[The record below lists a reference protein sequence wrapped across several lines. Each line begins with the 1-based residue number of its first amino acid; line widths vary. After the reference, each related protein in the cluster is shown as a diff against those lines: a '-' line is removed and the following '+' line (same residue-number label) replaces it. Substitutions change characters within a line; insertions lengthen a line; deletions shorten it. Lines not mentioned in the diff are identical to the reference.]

1 MAFAIISQV
10 RDAVPL
16 PIGLDAGVVS
26 RRRRC
31 LLQTDI
37 GQIRIL
43 QADKVFEL
51 SVSCGSGESY
61 LRGCISFVPRPTH
74 TSHLAL
80 NPRALAESAAKCAH
94 FDVGGDGAGAGA
106 MTGGGAAGATGAGA
120 ITGACITGAGA
131 TGACITGAGATG
143 A

>member
-10 RDAVPL
+10 GDAVPL

-26 RRRRC
+26 LCRPC

-61 LRGCISFVPRPTH
+61 LRGRLSLIPRPTH
-74 TSHLAL
+74 ASHLAL
-80 NPRALAESAAKCAH
+80 NPGQHGPRSSRPQSALTSTVII
-94 FDVGGDGAGAGA
+94 DL
-106 MTGGGAAGATGAGA
+106 
-120 ITGACITGAGA
+120 
-131 TGACITGAGATG
+131 
-143 A
+143 